1 MNFQLIHVHPINP
14 VAIGGAEYDE
24 SNYIGIAIEDAG
36 EYFYWAKGVSLKIKE
51 WEYRNIKAN
60 PKLYYFSTALKLHF
74 QIKKIKEAGLSND
87 LI

>member
-1 MNFQLIHVHPINP
+1 MNFQLIHVCPINP
-14 VAIGGAEYDE
+14 VAPGASEFNE

-51 WEYRNIKAN
+51 WEYRNIKVN

-74 QIKKIKEAGLSND
+74 QIKKIKEAEVPND